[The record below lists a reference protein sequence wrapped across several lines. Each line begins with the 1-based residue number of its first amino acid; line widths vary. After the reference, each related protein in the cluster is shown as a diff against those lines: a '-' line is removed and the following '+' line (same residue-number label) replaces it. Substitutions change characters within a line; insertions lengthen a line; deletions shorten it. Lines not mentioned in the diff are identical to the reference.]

1 MTTPTA
7 RPRVPALIF
16 GADIAPLGVLRALA
30 LRGVPCYVG
39 DDTDGLITR
48 SRWYRSPGRTIAETP
63 DSEALVEYLTS
74 LDLERAVVYACTDR
88 WALAAAGIPAGLRHR
103 FMICAADRDTVEQLT
118 DKERFG
124 ALVERLEIPHPATVR
139 ITSVADLD
147 AVTDEQIRSGFL
159 KPTSSQLHRRY
170 FGAKG
175 AFVTS
180 REQAV
185 RQVEAATKVGI
196 EYVFQ
201 EWIPGGHAASIL
213 IDGIVDRTG
222 SIPVL
227 TARRKVRE
235 YPRRLGT
242 TSSSVGIQPD
252 SVADAVDSVRRLLAG
267 LSYRGFFNIEFK
279 YDHRDGRHKIIEVN
293 PRPCWYTGTIAS
305 GGVDLPWLAYH
316 DAQELPLPDPGHY
329 RPGTH
334 ALYEF
339 GDAKAI
345 AGALA
350 RRRRPEGAVLRT
362 WLTGDRA
369 LFWWRDP
376 MPAVG
381 GLFAATGRRIARL
394 FGRGSQRT
402 TDQVGT
408 A

>member
-1 MTTPTA
+1 MTTPSA
-7 RPRVPALIF
+7 GPRVPALIF

-30 LRGVPCYVG
+30 ARGVPCFVG
-39 DDTDGLITR
+39 DDTTGLITR
-48 SRWYRSPGRTIAETP
+48 SRWYVPPGRTLSETS
-63 DSEALVEYLTS
+63 DSDELVEYLTA

-88 WALAAAGIPAGLRHR
+88 WALAAAGIPTELRRR
-103 FMICAADRDTVEQLT
+103 FMISASDRDTVEQLT
-118 DKERFG
+118 DKDRFG
-124 ALVERLEIPHPATVR
+124 ALVARLDIPHPATR
-139 ITSVADLD
+139 EITSVADVD
-147 AVTDEQIRSGFL
+147 ALTDDQIRDGFL
-159 KPTSSQLHRRY
+159 KPTSSQLHRRH

-180 REQAV
+180 REAAV
-185 RQVEAATKVGI
+185 RQVEAATRVGI

-222 SIPVL
+222 AIPVL

-242 TSSSVGIQPD
+242 TSSSVGIRPE
-252 SVADAVDSVRRLLAG
+252 SVADAVDSVRRLLTEIG
-267 LSYRGFFNIEFK
+267 YRGFFNIEFK
-279 YDHRDGRHKIIEVN
+279 LDRRDGRHKIIEFN

-305 GGVDLPWLAYH
+305 GGVDLPWLAYF
-316 DAQELPLPDPGHY
+316 DAQDLPLPET
-329 RPGTH
+329 GTYPAGRH

-345 AGALA
+345 VGALA
-350 RRRRPEGAVLRT
+350 ARRRPEGSVLRT

-369 LFWWRDP
+369 VFWWRDP
-376 MPAVG
+376 MPALG
-381 GLFAATGRRIARL
+381 GMFAAFGRRIGRL
-394 FGRGSQRT
+394 VGRSQRAR
-402 TDQVGT
+402 DPVRS